1 MRVAVTGTPGTGK
14 TTATDLLE
22 TDLDVI
28 HLNEVITS
36 EEFSTDIDEERGS
49 LVADM
54 DALAEWLDG
63 REDVIVES
71 HLAHNFGA
79 DRVVVLRA
87 HPDTVVSRLRE
98 RGNSDS
104 KARENAGSTEPPRA
118 PAHKARENAESTE
131 PPRALARKARENA
144 RSTEPPRALTRK
156 ARENAESE
164 ALDVILSEAVH
175 HHGTENVYEIDT
187 TDRDPGDVAA
197 EIAAVVAGEREPS
210 AGTVSYV
217 DWL

>member
-14 TTATDLLE
+14 TTATERLD

-28 HLNEVITS
+28 HLNDVIRS
-36 EEFSTDIDEERGS
+36 EGFSTGTDEERGS

-54 DALAEWLDG
+54 DALETWLDG
-63 REDVIVES
+63 REDAIVES
-71 HLAHNFGA
+71 HLAHNFDA

-98 RGNSDS
+98 RGDSDS
-104 KARENAGSTEPPRA
+104 KAY
-118 PAHKARENAESTE
+118 
-131 PPRALARKARENA
+131 
-144 RSTEPPRALTRK
+144 
-156 ARENAESE
+156 ENAESE

-175 HHGTENVYEIDT
+175 HHGRDCVYEIDT
-187 TDRDPGDVAA
+187 TDRDPEAVAA
-197 EIAAVVAGEREPS
+197 EIAAVVEGEREPS